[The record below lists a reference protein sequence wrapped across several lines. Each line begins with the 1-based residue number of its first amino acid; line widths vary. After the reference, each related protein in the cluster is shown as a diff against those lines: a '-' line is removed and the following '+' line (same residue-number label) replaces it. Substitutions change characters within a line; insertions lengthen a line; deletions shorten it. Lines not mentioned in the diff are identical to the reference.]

1 MTKAVNI
8 RRWLGI
14 VLLVLSPWSA
24 ADYLGLTGIG
34 VKDLEVSKAF
44 YTEVLGMQVARTY
57 ELGYLNEI
65 VLVYP
70 EGKGGSL
77 VLMNWP
83 NDRERVY
90 DGSDVKL
97 VFEVADPA
105 ALIEKIRARGLKI
118 DREAGPIEALPG
130 AIVALARDPDNYV
143 VELLKR

>member
-1 MTKAVNI
+1 MMLKVVAI
-8 RRWLGI
+8 W
-14 VLLVLSPWSA
+14 VLLALAPA
-24 ADYLGLTGIG
+24 ALADYLGLTGIG
-34 VKDLEVSKAF
+34 VKDLEKSKAF
-44 YTEVLGMQVARTY
+44 YHEVLGMQVARTY

-65 VLVYP
+65 VMVYP

-83 NDRERVY
+83 NDTERVY
-90 DGSDVKL
+90 DGNNVKL

-105 ALIEKIRARGLKI
+105 AIIEKIRSRGLKI

-130 AIVALARDPDNYV
+130 AVVALARDPDNYV